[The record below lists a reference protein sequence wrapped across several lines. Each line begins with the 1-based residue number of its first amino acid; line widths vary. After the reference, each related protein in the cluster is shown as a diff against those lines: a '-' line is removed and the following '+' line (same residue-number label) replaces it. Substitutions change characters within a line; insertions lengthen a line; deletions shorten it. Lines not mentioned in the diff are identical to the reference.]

1 MKNVRIYK
9 DDIRTNILRSLF
21 FTDTV
26 IALVGATVIAV
37 ILFVIFKY
45 ILLFFDLGYYM
56 LSLLTCEIFFL
67 GFITQKID
75 NQPIYKIV
83 PRSILYKSSK
93 KNMRHADIDP
103 YFTDFNVQDNL
114 IIQKNSIIKMFEI
127 EPFDIA
133 LLNDQDREHFFVKL
147 KQTIHVLPAR
157 VQFLVR
163 KERAKIADY
172 SKHFFSLY
180 NDSNSKREKLI
191 HQYCQDLSS
200 FIRENPLIST
210 HHYAIFSVSCNTQK
224 QQEKIKAVKK
234 LGDISLRFASSIASC
249 NIGVLPLEN
258 DELLQFAKNTLR

>member
-26 IALVGATVIAV
+26 IAIVGAIAISI

-45 ILLFFDLGYYM
+45 VFHFFNLGYYV
-56 LSLLTCEIFFL
+56 LSLLTCEMFFL

-83 PRSILYKSSK
+83 PRSILYKTHK
-93 KNMRHADIDP
+93 KEMRHNDIDP
-103 YFTDFNVQDNL
+103 YFTDFKVQDNL
-114 IIQKNSIIKMFEI
+114 ILQKNSIIKMFEI

-172 SKHFFSLY
+172 SRHFFSLY
-180 NDSNSKREKLI
+180 NDSNTKREKLI
-191 HQYCQDLSS
+191 NQYTKDLSS
-200 FIRENPLIST
+200 LINENSLVST

-224 QQEKIKAVKK
+224 QQEKVKAIKK

-249 NIGVLPLEN
+249 NIKVMPLEN
-258 DELLQFAKNTLR
+258 GELLQFVKNTLR